1 MLSNRCLRSNWGS
14 PPEPL
19 ASRGRRAGV
28 GRPLPIRA
36 DFGIWQ
42 GQSGHHAIEGILSSL
57 FQDDRFPG
65 VPVTNSTNIP
75 HVPAGVEVVPIL
87 DFGSQ
92 FVQLIA
98 RRVREAGAFSI
109 LLAPDTPVEVLQA
122 LRPKGIIL
130 SGGPSSVDGE
140 NTPTCDPRILDMGVP
155 VLGVCYGLQLMCSV
169 LGGRVVPADKREYGR
184 AKLGVQGRGACSM
197 ASLLTPVSG

>member
-1 MLSNRCLRSNWGS
+1 MTDSH
-14 PPEPL
+14 
-19 ASRGRRAGV
+19 
-28 GRPLPIRA
+28 
-36 DFGIWQ
+36 D
-42 GQSGHHAIEGILSSL
+42 
-57 FQDDRFPG
+57 
-65 VPVTNSTNIP
+65 IP

-140 NTPTCDPRILDMGVP
+140 NAPTCDPRILDMGVP
-155 VLGVCYGLQLMCSV
+155 VLGAPAPARSSIAQLQTRSPQL
-169 LGGRVVPADKREYGR
+169 LGWDCFQIQLLDELFDTVGREK
-184 AKLGVQGRGACSM
+184 
-197 ASLLTPVSG
+197 ASNFHLR

>member
-1 MLSNRCLRSNWGS
+1 MTDSH
-14 PPEPL
+14 
-19 ASRGRRAGV
+19 
-28 GRPLPIRA
+28 
-36 DFGIWQ
+36 D
-42 GQSGHHAIEGILSSL
+42 
-57 FQDDRFPG
+57 
-65 VPVTNSTNIP
+65 IP

-130 SGGPSSVDGE
+130 SGGPSSVDAE
-140 NTPTCDPRILDMGVP
+140 NAPTCDPRILDMGVP
-155 VLGVCYGLQLMCSV
+155 VLVF
-169 LGGRVVPADKREYGR
+169 AT
-184 AKLGVQGRGACSM
+184 ACS
-197 ASLLTPVSG
+197 